1 MIPREQIKF
10 AQQEIRKAGK
20 ELVSANMRLE
30 GSQYEID
37 MRKVMDALSA
47 LNKRLINDLNK

>member
-10 AQQEIRKAGK
+10 AQQEIRKAGNV
-20 ELVSANMRLE
+20 LVSANMRLE
-30 GSQYEID
+30 GSKYESD

-47 LNKRLINDLNK
+47 LNKKLVNDLKK

>member
-10 AQQEIRKAGK
+10 AQQEIRRAGK

-30 GSQYEID
+30 GSQYESD
-37 MRKVMDALSA
+37 MRKVMDGLSK
-47 LNKRLINDLNK
+47 LNKRLINDLK

>member
-1 MIPREQIKF
+1 MIPKEQIKF

-20 ELVSANMRLE
+20 ELISANLRLE
-30 GSQYEID
+30 GTQYESD

-47 LNKRLINDLNK
+47 LNTRLVNDLKK